1 MKKSRAFKNM
11 IESGQ
16 LVMVPGA
23 YDAITASLIEKA
35 GFPALYITGSGV
47 SLSLLG
53 HPDLNTVSYLEFRQV
68 VENISYAVDIPI
80 VADIDTGFGG
90 PLNLIRLIKDFERM
104 DIAAVQIEDQQAP
117 KRCGH
122 ELGRRVVAIEEMI
135 DRIRTIK
142 DARDQEEGILI
153 IARTDARTELGID
166 EAITRGKAYLEA
178 GADIIFVESPESID
192 EVRQVT
198 KEING
203 PVMFNNVEGG
213 RSPFISRDVLQEIG
227 VAMTIYPNALTRIM
241 TKSAINLLQVLKKEG
256 TTANLQDNML
266 SHKELFSLFDHD
278 DWVALERQ
286 YLTNKGK

>member
-1 MKKSRAFKNM
+1 MTKKK
-11 IESGQ
+11 
-16 LVMVPGA
+16 
-23 YDAITASLIEKA
+23 
-35 GFPALYITGSGV
+35 GF
-47 SLSLLG
+47 
-53 HPDLNTVSYLEFRQV
+53 
-68 VENISYAVDIPI
+68 
-80 VADIDTGFGG
+80 
-90 PLNLIRLIKDFERM
+90 
-104 DIAAVQIEDQQAP
+104 
-117 KRCGH
+117 
-122 ELGRRVVAIEEMI
+122 
-135 DRIRTIK
+135 
-142 DARDQEEGILI
+142 I

>member
-11 IESGQ
+11 IELGQ